1 MSIFRPQFLFFF
13 FFLLFSMKVQDACSN
28 SEPLT
33 NALDFALHKPDDMFV
48 KLGLPL
54 PKDLESLLQDASKSS
69 VPSKNA
75 TDLRSAKQQS
85 RRAMLQPFPWSHSF
99 NGHSKAN
106 SDSSKFSANRTT
118 CPGRWWRVGNFS
130 NIRSATANCFTED
143 LESLTFNQSLF
154 PSTMRVV
161 GPDDIGSSVSV
172 NHHQCGWDSLSSAT
186 CSKTSSVLVGKDLL
200 EGIYVRN

>member
-1 MSIFRPQFLFFF
+1 
-13 FFLLFSMKVQDACSN
+13 MKVRDACSN
-28 SEPLT
+28 SETLT
-33 NALDFALHKPDDMFV
+33 NPLDFKLYKPDDIFV
-48 KLGLPL
+48 KMGLPL
-54 PKDLESLLQDASKSS
+54 PKGLESLLQDASKSS
-69 VPSKNA
+69 VSSSKNA

-99 NGHSKAN
+99 NGHSKSN

-118 CPGRWWRVGNFS
+118 CPGRWWRIGNFS
-130 NIRSATANCFTED
+130 SIPSATADCFTKD

-161 GPDDIGSSVSV
+161 GPDDRRSSSVSV

-186 CSKTSSVLVGKDLL
+186 CSKASSVLVGKDLL
-200 EGIYVRN
+200 EGIYVA